1 MIGIVP
7 WNDPTT
13 PDIKDAATALAH
25 ALPTIKTFL
34 FDPSVSFTFSRES
47 AIDIG
52 IWTTKNLQT
61 LILASNTQNV
71 LASQTFEISANTGGK
86 KITVLLNSGGSIG
99 SKDGRQAT
107 VSLDGL
113 GSLAVVLE

>member
-1 MIGIVP
+1 MP

-34 FDPSVSFTFSRES
+34 FDPTVSFTFSRES
-47 AIDIG
+47 AIDVG
-52 IWTTKNLQT
+52 IWRTKNSQT
-61 LILASNTQNV
+61 LVLASNTQNV
-71 LASQTFEISANTGGK
+71 SASQTFEISANTGGK
-86 KITVLLNSGGSIG
+86 KVTTILNSGGSIS
-99 SKDGRQAT
+99 SKDGRQVT

-113 GSLAVVLE
+113 GSLAVVFE